1 MSKGAGKAV
10 ANQKTLL
17 NEQIMK
23 AEEFLEYFKNIE
35 KTINKLGNFND
46 GETFSRKLDLL
57 SEKKALV
64 RNYKEDLKLFANL
77 RNIYAH
83 TPKGNYIADPT
94 NATLLRIKDIDY
106 KLEHPIIV
114 KDKFIFEVTGAKEE
128 DHINEILKSMYA
140 KSFSQFPI
148 YKEGKLTEIISTYT
162 ISRWLSANLE
172 ERGDILIT
180 DTRIKDFLSYIEF
193 PKNYSFISKRTNV
206 FDAFDKFKNQIK
218 NNKRNLDVLFITE
231 NGKENEDVIGLITI
245 EDIAEFI

>member
-1 MSKGAGKAV
+1 
-10 ANQKTLL
+10 
-17 NEQIMK
+17 MK

-35 KTINKLGNFND
+35 KTINKLGSFND
-46 GETFSRKLDLL
+46 GEMFSRKLDLL
-57 SEKKALV
+57 SEKKAMV
-64 RNYKEDLKLFANL
+64 KNYKEELKLFANL

-83 TPKGNYIADPT
+83 TPRGNYIADPT
-94 NATLLRIKDIDY
+94 NATLLRIKEIAY
-106 KLEHPIIV
+106 KLEHPILV
-114 KDKFIFEVTGAKEE
+114 KDKFIFEVIGAKQE

-148 YKEGKLTEIISTYT
+148 YEDGKVKELISTNT
-162 ISRWLSANLE
+162 ISRWLSDNLE
-172 ERGDILIT
+172 GRGEILII

-193 PKNYSFISKRTNV
+193 PKNYSFISKKTNV

-231 NGKENEDVIGLITI
+231 NGRENEEVIGLITI